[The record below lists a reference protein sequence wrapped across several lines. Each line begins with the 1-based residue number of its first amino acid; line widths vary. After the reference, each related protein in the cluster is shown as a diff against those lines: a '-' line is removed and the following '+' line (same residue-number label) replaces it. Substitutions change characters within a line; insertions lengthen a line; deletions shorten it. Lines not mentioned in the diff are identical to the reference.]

1 MDIEQLNKRIQWVE
15 EERRKEKDT
24 LAFLENRVVAFEGSI
39 TGFSEQMKELAS
51 EITRL
56 TTIVQRMDNFDN
68 ALLQQRT
75 ETRRSLDE
83 ISKEISVRMEESDKL
98 RQVQV
103 KPLENSLVEL
113 KKDLDAYTG
122 LEKAI
127 QLRIDEE
134 MRLRRLIDE
143 TRAMIQNVRIEEEEY
158 TRTVRLLEDGR
169 RQDAKRIVDLQGEV
183 AALRKR
189 ADDARGQLEL
199 INNTL
204 RKNEARITEFNMV
217 ESERKEAINSFLD
230 RQNLQT
236 VERDRVWNEWQSR
249 FSTIEKQAIDTEER
263 FITLDSMQ
271 RDVHRAQ
278 GVLDELSQR
287 VERRINELTEV
298 QRLSEERFRQE
309 WVTFRADDQKRWTNY
324 SLTQEEQRNE
334 MLRQFERMS
343 ERVTHLEDGLQEV
356 QDLIDQTND
365 TAAKRLQ
372 TLLESA
378 HEWVTD
384 FERIVRRSGS

>member
-1 MDIEQLNKRIQWVE
+1 
-15 EERRKEKDT
+15 
-24 LAFLENRVVAFEGSI
+24 
-39 TGFSEQMKELAS
+39 
-51 EITRL
+51 
-56 TTIVQRMDNFDN
+56 
-68 ALLQQRT
+68 
-75 ETRRSLDE
+75 
-83 ISKEISVRMEESDKL
+83 
-98 RQVQV
+98 
-103 KPLENSLVEL
+103 
-113 KKDLDAYTG
+113 
-122 LEKAI
+122 
-127 QLRIDEE
+127 
-134 MRLRRLIDE
+134 MRLRRMIDE

-169 RQDAKRIVDLQGEV
+169 RQDSKRILDLQGEV
-183 AALRKR
+183 SALRKR

-199 INNTL
+199 INNSL
-204 RKNEARITEFNMV
+204 RKNETRINEFSVV

-236 VERDRVWNEWQSR
+236 VERDRIWNEWQTR
-249 FSTIEKQAIDTEER
+249 FSTIEQQAADTEER
-263 FITLDSMQ
+263 FISLDSMQ
-271 RDVHRAQ
+271 RDVRRAQ

-324 SLTQEEQRNE
+324 ALTQEEQRNE

-356 QDLIDQTND
+356 QDLIDQSND

-372 TLLESA
+372 SILESA

-384 FERIVRRSGS
+384 FERVVRRTGS